1 MFEIIIS
8 IAVGFLLVAI
18 VGLYQKVDQ
27 LDKIT
32 RALVIGFQVITEHII
47 KEKENENNDTKDDT
61 SKTTEV

>member
-8 IAVGFLLVAI
+8 IAIGFLFLAI

-27 LDKIT
+27 LDKVT
-32 RALVIGFQVITEHII
+32 HALVIGFQVITEHII

-61 SKTTEV
+61 SETTEI